1 MAAALNQMSW
11 SMPTWNAFF
20 EYGNTVIRECSRN
33 TVNSLLAEFQIFRM
47 QRKKKIDV
55 KNANIQIK
63 RYSLI
68 NISQAS
74 IFSLNLQFL
83 FYYKFMMWKK
93 HQYYITATHSNS
105 NKKCHVS
112 FADVRNS
119 YKPKMEFGSKP
130 NWLFKF

>member
-1 MAAALNQMSW
+1 
-11 SMPTWNAFF
+11 
-20 EYGNTVIRECSRN
+20 
-33 TVNSLLAEFQIFRM
+33 M
-47 QRKKKIDV
+47 QRKKNIDV

-83 FYYKFMMWKK
+83 FIMWKK

-112 FADVRNS
+112 SADVRNS
-119 YKPKMEFGSKP
+119 YKPKMEVGSKP
-130 NWLFKF
+130 N

>member
-1 MAAALNQMSW
+1 ML
-11 SMPTWNAFF
+11 
-20 EYGNTVIRECSRN
+20 EYGNTVIRECLRN
-33 TVNSLLAEFQIFRM
+33 TANSLLAEFQIFRM
-47 QRKKKIDV
+47 QRKKNIDV

-63 RYSLI
+63 RYNLI

-83 FYYKFMMWKK
+83 FIMWKK

-112 FADVRNS
+112 SADVRNS
-119 YKPKMEFGSKP
+119 YKPKMEVGSKP
-130 NWLFKF
+130 N